1 MHETTE
7 PPSPIPRDPVLIQG
21 GMGVGVSNWRLARA
35 TALAGQRLNVPV
47 LGVVSGTGLSV
58 ILVDRLQAGDEDVV
72 RALKAFPP
80 DIARKITD
88 EYLREGTPAA
98 PGRGKLPPK
107 PEVMVT
113 GTVAIRAK
121 MIRLAVASAFVEIWL
136 AKEGH
141 AGPIGIN
148 VLEKVQL
155 MHLPVLLGAM
165 MAGVD
170 YVLVGAGIP
179 YQIPA
184 VLDSYACNRV
194 ANYRMDVAGSAEK
207 HVLTLDPRSFV
218 PDGQHLKRP
227 KFLLIASHHALAMRL
242 NSTIEVDGFVM
253 EGPDAGGH
261 NAPARGKTLA
271 DDGQPIYGD
280 RDKPDL
286 SKLVALGKPFWL
298 AGAQASHESLQ
309 TAQQLGATG
318 IQVGSAFA
326 LSDES
331 GLQND
336 GKAEL
341 RAHVADHTLGVK
353 TSAIASPSGFPFQ
366 VAQLEGTLSE
376 DPIYESRE
384 RICNIGHL
392 VEAYQKDES
401 EGGGIGFRC
410 PAEPIEAFVKKGG
423 SREDTEGR
431 LCLCNGLGSAA
442 GHPRQTK
449 AGPEPAVFTL
459 GKDLSF
465 YDRITTR
472 ADGRYSAD
480 DVVCSILGLPQLEP
494 VALAPSHSGSP
505 NLGS

>member
-1 MHETTE
+1 MRVTTE
-7 PPSPIPRDPVLIQG
+7 LPSRVPRDPVLIQG

-35 TALAGQRLNVPV
+35 AAVAGQRLDIPV
-47 LGVVSGTGLSV
+47 LGVVSGTGLPV
-58 ILVDRLQAGDEDVV
+58 ILVDRLQAGDKDAV
-72 RALKAFPP
+72 RALSAFHPR
-80 DIARKITD
+80 IAREITD
-88 EYLREGTPAA
+88 EFLLEGVVAA

-113 GTVAIRAK
+113 GTAAVKAK
-121 MIRLAVASAFVEIWL
+121 MTRLAVASAFVEIWL

-141 AGPIGIN
+141 DGPIGIN

-179 YQIPA
+179 HQIPA
-184 VLDSYACNRV
+184 VLGSYACNRP
-194 ANYRMDVAGSAEK
+194 ANYRLDVAGASEK
-207 HVLTLDPRSFV
+207 HVMTLDPRPFV
-218 PDGQHLKRP
+218 PDGQHLQRP
-227 KFLLIASHHALAMRL
+227 RFLLIASHHALAMRL
-242 NSTIEVDGFVM
+242 NATVEVDGFVM
-253 EGPDAGGH
+253 ESPDAGGH
-261 NAPARGKTLA
+261 NAPARGKTVA
-271 DDGQPIYGD
+271 ADGQPIYGD

-286 SKLVALGKPFWL
+286 AKLAALGKPFWL

-309 TAQQLGATG
+309 SAQALGATG

-326 LSDES
+326 LCEES
-331 GLQND
+331 GLQDD
-336 GKAEL
+336 GKGQL
-341 RAHVADHTLGVK
+341 RARVADHTLEVK
-353 TSAIASPSGFPFQ
+353 TSATASPSGFPFQ
-366 VAQLEGTLSE
+366 VAQLKGTLSE
-376 DPIYESRE
+376 DHIYESRE

-423 SREDTEGR
+423 KREDAEGR
-431 LCLCNGLGSAA
+431 LCLCNGLGAAA

-449 AGPEPAVFTL
+449 AGLEPPVFTL

-465 YDRITTR
+465 YDRIATR
-472 ADGRYSAD
+472 PDGRYTAD
-480 DVVCSILGLPQLEP
+480 DVVCSILGLPRLEP
-494 VALAPSHSGSP
+494 VALAASSSGP
-505 NLGS
+505 PTPGG